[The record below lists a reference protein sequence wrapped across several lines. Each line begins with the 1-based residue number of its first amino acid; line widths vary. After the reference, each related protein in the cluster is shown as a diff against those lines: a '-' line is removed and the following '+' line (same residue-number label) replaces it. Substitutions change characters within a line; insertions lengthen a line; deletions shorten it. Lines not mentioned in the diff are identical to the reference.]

1 MDIESEGRKMVM
13 KNKVSIVKVD
23 ESGIEAAIRKAID
36 LAGGLKKI
44 VAPSSRVLI
53 KPNVVSP
60 EPSGTGCITDCRV
73 TEAVTKVVQELG
85 PKSVIIGEGAGAGY
99 DFIGSYSTE
108 EAFRVSGTAD
118 VAYKLGVEL
127 RNLNTDEFE
136 EVTVKNPYVMDKV
149 RIAKTALESD
159 VIIDIPVFKTH
170 GRCLITLS
178 LKNMKGVLPGAEK
191 RKTHRLGLDKAIADL
206 NSVVKVDFVIVDAL
220 TGMQGLWEYPKDS
233 VELDLILA
241 GADRVAVDTVGTY
254 LMGFDPARIMHLQY
268 FAERQGVKA
277 DLSQV
282 EVVGESLEENRQSF
296 SSSFETF
303 KSRFPMVSVFEG
315 MSACTGCY
323 GEFMGALIAI
333 KGHSD
338 GNALDEL
345 IVVMGNPEPGD
356 VKFTDRT
363 LLLGKCPKK
372 MANLGGTHI
381 EGCPPMCDDI
391 IRAICG
397 MSGIDAD
404 IVIEL
409 RDQARQQ
416 MWEET
421 KHLLEQ

>member
-1 MDIESEGRKMVM
+1 M

-23 ESGIEAAIRKAID
+23 EFGIESAIRKAID

-53 KPNVVSP
+53 KPNLWRP
-60 EPSGTGCITDCRV
+60 ETYGMGRITDCRV
-73 TEAVTKVVQELG
+73 TEAVTKMVQELG
-85 PKSVIIGEGAGAGY
+85 PRSVVIGEGAAAGY
-99 DFIGSYSTE
+99 DFSGSESTE

-118 VAYKLGVEL
+118 VAHKLGVEL

-170 GRCLITLS
+170 SRCLITLS

-206 NSVVKVDFVIVDAL
+206 NSVVKVDFVIIDAL
-220 TGMQGLWEYPKDS
+220 TGMQGLWEYPEDW
-233 VELDLILA
+233 VELGLILA
-241 GADRVAVDTVGTY
+241 GADRVAVDTVGTW
-254 LMGFDPARIMHLQY
+254 LMGFDPAQVMHLQY

-282 EVVGESLEENRQSF
+282 DVVGESLEENRQSF
-296 SSSFETF
+296 SSSLETF
-303 KSRFPMVSVFEG
+303 KRRFPEVSVFEG

-323 GEFMGALIAI
+323 SELLGALTAI

-338 GNALDEL
+338 GNAVNEL
-345 IVVMGNPEPGD
+345 TIVMGNPEPGD
-356 VKFTDRT
+356 VKFTGRT
-363 LLLGKCPKK
+363 LLLGKCPEKL
-372 MANLGGTHI
+372 ANLGGTHI
-381 EGCPPMCDDI
+381 KGCPPMCDDI
-391 IRAICG
+391 VRAICG
-397 MSGIDAD
+397 MSGVDAD

-416 MWEET
+416 GWEET
-421 KHLLEQ
+421 RRLLEQ

>member
-1 MDIESEGRKMVM
+1 M
-13 KNKVSIVKVD
+13 KNKVSLVKVD

-36 LAGGLKKI
+36 LAGGLREI
-44 VAPSSRVLI
+44 VTPCSRVLI
-53 KPNVVSP
+53 KPNLVSP
-60 EPSGTGCITDCRV
+60 EPSGTGRITDCRV
-73 TEAVTKVVQELG
+73 TEAVTKIVLELG
-85 PKSVIIGEGAGAGY
+85 PRSVIIGEGAGAGY
-99 DFIGSYSTE
+99 DFVGSNSTE

-118 VAYKLGVEL
+118 VADRLGVEL

-159 VIIDIPVFKTH
+159 VIIDIPVLKTH

-191 RKTHRLGLDKAIADL
+191 RKTHRLGLDKGIADL
-206 NSVVKVDFVIVDAL
+206 NSVVKVDFVVVDAL
-220 TGMQGLWEYPKDS
+220 TGMQGLQEYPKDL
-233 VELDLILA
+233 VKLGLILA
-241 GADRVAVDTVGTY
+241 GRDRIAVDTVGTY

-268 FAERQGVKA
+268 FAKRQGVKA

-282 EVVGESLEENRQSF
+282 EVVGESLEKNRQSF

-303 KSRFPMVSVFEG
+303 KSRYREVSVVEG

-323 GEFMGALIAI
+323 GEFMAALIAI

-338 GNALDEL
+338 GNVLNEL
-345 IVVMGNPEPGD
+345 TVVMGNPEPGD
-356 VKFTDRT
+356 VRFTDRT
-363 LLLGKCPKK
+363 LLLGKCPKE
-372 MANLGGTHI
+372 MASLGGTHI
-381 EGCPPMCDDI
+381 KGCPPTCDDI

-397 MSGIDAD
+397 MSGVDVD
-404 IVIEL
+404 VILEL

-416 MWEET
+416 MWQET
-421 KHLLEQ
+421 RHLLEQ